1 MLLVIL
7 GIVDVIAGVILA
19 FFGLP
24 VFAGN
29 SIVFGLG
36 ILMLIKGVISYLLAC
51 ANRFYFDVMG
61 ILDLIAGVFLVL
73 LFYGIGFFFFPYLG
87 ILVIIKGI
95 YSSVVWLSHA
105 K

>member
-1 MLLVIL
+1 MLLLIL
-7 GIVDVIAGVILA
+7 GMVDVIAGGILA
-19 FFGLP
+19 LFGLP
-24 VFAGN
+24 LLRGN
-29 SIVFGLG
+29 GFVLSLG

-61 ILDLIAGVFLVL
+61 VLDLIAGAL
-73 LFYGIGFFFFPYLG
+73 LLMVVYGIGLFFFPYVG